1 MIIPKLKKIKSEKK
15 YHDLNLIDEYE
26 DPNCEDKELKLIEQE
41 LDSPKVWRGSMNEKI
56 KMRILHLIDLGA
68 RYENS
73 SELKEIIDQH
83 SKARELYENL
93 LKSEENLTNFYGS
106 IDDKKISERFDQ
118 IIEEGLNPKQNKV
131 PWLKPA
137 VGFAIAAGFLIFGFN
152 FLKGSSLLD
161 KQKTIYAVYDG
172 VDGLLVGANVMINGL
187 SIGNVTELDF
197 LSNSTK
203 ILVTLK
209 VKDKLNFS
217 SKSTASIYETGVL
230 GGLAISID
238 PIFERESIV
247 KTGDTLNS
255 SVRPGLTELI
265 NRQIEPLSRQLQ
277 STITSVDSIF
287 TGASNVLNRQTQEQI
302 KESINVL
309 TSAIKAINNSSIIIE
324 KTLTDKNAQINNTID
339 NFEKISSNL
348 SEVSEELN
356 SFGLSVLSIGLPSF
370 ITVINFLILY
380 IKKPTDVISRIVNIM
395 LGRILII
402 YFLPKTEK

>member
-1 MIIPKLKKIKSEKK
+1 MKLS
-15 YHDLNLIDEYE
+15 
-26 DPNCEDKELKLIEQE
+26 
-41 LDSPKVWRGSMNEKI
+41 
-56 KMRILHLIDLGA
+56 
-68 RYENS
+68 
-73 SELKEIIDQH
+73 KEI
-83 SKARELYENL
+83 KAAFFVLTTIL
-93 LKSEENLTNFYGS
+93 LF
-106 IDDKKISERFDQ
+106 
-118 IIEEGLNPKQNKV
+118 
-131 PWLKPA
+131 
-137 VGFAIAAGFLIFGFN
+137 IFGFN

-161 KQKTIYAVYDG
+161 RQKTIYAVYDE

-197 LSNSTK
+197 LPNSTK

-230 GGLAISID
+230 GGLAISIE

-287 TGASNVLNRQTQEQI
+287 TGASNVLNRQTQEEI

-324 KTLTDKNAQINNTID
+324 ETLTAKSSQINKTID

-348 SEVSEELN
+348 SEVSDELN
-356 SFGLSVLSIGLPSF
+356 SFGLSNLLSNLEVSVDGISSIVDKLDSDKSTIGKL
-370 ITVINFLILY
+370 INEDEVYNNLNSSIESLNSLISD
-380 IKKPTDVISRIVNIM
+380 IKANPKKYVHFSVF
-395 LGRILII
+395 GR
-402 YFLPKTEK
+402 K

>member
-1 MIIPKLKKIKSEKK
+1 
-15 YHDLNLIDEYE
+15 
-26 DPNCEDKELKLIEQE
+26 
-41 LDSPKVWRGSMNEKI
+41 
-56 KMRILHLIDLGA
+56 MRL
-68 RYENS
+68 S
-73 SELKEIIDQH
+73 KEI
-83 SKARELYENL
+83 KAAFFVLTTIL
-93 LKSEENLTNFYGS
+93 LF
-106 IDDKKISERFDQ
+106 
-118 IIEEGLNPKQNKV
+118 
-131 PWLKPA
+131 
-137 VGFAIAAGFLIFGFN
+137 IFGFN

-161 KQKTIYAVYDG
+161 RQKTIYAVYDE

-197 LSNSTK
+197 LPNSTK

-230 GGLAISID
+230 GGLAISIE
-238 PIFERESIV
+238 PVFERESIV

-287 TGASNVLNRQTQEQI
+287 TGASNVLNRQTQEEI

-324 KTLTDKNAQINNTID
+324 ETLTAKSSQINNTID

-348 SEVSEELN
+348 SEVSYELN
-356 SFGLSVLSIGLPSF
+356 SFGLSDLLSNLEVSVDDISSVVNKLDSNNSTIGKLINEDEVYNNLNSSIESLNNL
-370 ITVINFLILY
+370 ITDIKENPKKY
-380 IKKPTDVISRIVNIM
+380 IHFSVF
-395 LGRILII
+395 GR
-402 YFLPKTEK
+402 K

>member
-1 MIIPKLKKIKSEKK
+1 
-15 YHDLNLIDEYE
+15 
-26 DPNCEDKELKLIEQE
+26 
-41 LDSPKVWRGSMNEKI
+41 
-56 KMRILHLIDLGA
+56 MRL
-68 RYENS
+68 S
-73 SELKEIIDQH
+73 KEI
-83 SKARELYENL
+83 KAAFFVLSTIL
-93 LKSEENLTNFYGS
+93 LF
-106 IDDKKISERFDQ
+106 
-118 IIEEGLNPKQNKV
+118 
-131 PWLKPA
+131 
-137 VGFAIAAGFLIFGFN
+137 IFGFN

-161 KQKTIYAVYDG
+161 KQKTIYAVYDE

-197 LSNSTK
+197 LPNSTK

-238 PIFERESIV
+238 PIFEKESII

-255 SVRPGLTELI
+255 NVRPGLTELI

-287 TGASNVLNRQTQEQI
+287 TGASNVLNKQTQEEI

-309 TSAIKAINNSSIIIE
+309 TSAIKAINNSSILIE
-324 KTLTDKNAQINNTID
+324 KTLTAKNTQINKTID

-348 SEVSEELN
+348 SEVSDELN
-356 SFGLSVLSIGLPSF
+356 SFGLSDLLSNLEVSVDG
-370 ITVINFLILY
+370 
-380 IKKPTDVISRIVNIM
+380 ISSIVNKLDSDKSTIGK
-395 LGRILII
+395 LINEDEVYNNLNSSIESLNSLII
-402 YFLPKTEK
+402 DIKENPKKYVHFSVFGRK

>member
-1 MIIPKLKKIKSEKK
+1 LRLS
-15 YHDLNLIDEYE
+15 
-26 DPNCEDKELKLIEQE
+26 
-41 LDSPKVWRGSMNEKI
+41 
-56 KMRILHLIDLGA
+56 
-68 RYENS
+68 
-73 SELKEIIDQH
+73 KEI
-83 SKARELYENL
+83 KAAFFVLSTIL
-93 LKSEENLTNFYGS
+93 LF
-106 IDDKKISERFDQ
+106 
-118 IIEEGLNPKQNKV
+118 
-131 PWLKPA
+131 
-137 VGFAIAAGFLIFGFN
+137 IFGFN

-161 KQKTIYAVYDG
+161 KQKTIYAVYDE

-197 LSNSTK
+197 LPNSTK

-238 PIFERESIV
+238 PIFEKESTV

-287 TGASNVLNRQTQEQI
+287 TGASNVLNKQTQEEI

-324 KTLTDKNAQINNTID
+324 KTLTAKNTQINNTID

-348 SEVSEELN
+348 SEVSDELN
-356 SFGLSVLSIGLPSF
+356 SFGLSNLLSNLEVSVDG
-370 ITVINFLILY
+370 
-380 IKKPTDVISRIVNIM
+380 ISSIVNKLDSDKSTIGK
-395 LGRILII
+395 LINEDEVYNNLNSSIESLNSLII
-402 YFLPKTEK
+402 DIKENPKKYVHFSVFGRK

>member
-1 MIIPKLKKIKSEKK
+1 
-15 YHDLNLIDEYE
+15 
-26 DPNCEDKELKLIEQE
+26 
-41 LDSPKVWRGSMNEKI
+41 
-56 KMRILHLIDLGA
+56 MRL
-68 RYENS
+68 S
-73 SELKEIIDQH
+73 KEI
-83 SKARELYENL
+83 KAAFFVLSTIL
-93 LKSEENLTNFYGS
+93 LF
-106 IDDKKISERFDQ
+106 
-118 IIEEGLNPKQNKV
+118 
-131 PWLKPA
+131 
-137 VGFAIAAGFLIFGFN
+137 IFGFN

-161 KQKTIYAVYDG
+161 KQKTIYAVYDE

-197 LSNSTK
+197 LTNSTK

-217 SKSTASIYETGVL
+217 SNSTASIYETGVL

-287 TGASNVLNRQTQEQI
+287 TGASNVLNRKTQEEI

-324 KTLTDKNAQINNTID
+324 KTLTDKNTQINNTID

-348 SEVSEELN
+348 SEVSNELN
-356 SFGLSVLSIGLPSF
+356 SFGLSSLLSNLEVSVDG
-370 ITVINFLILY
+370 
-380 IKKPTDVISRIVNIM
+380 ISSIVNKLDSDKSTIGK
-395 LGRILII
+395 LINEDEVYNNLNSSIESLNSLISDIKANPKKYVHFSVFGR
-402 YFLPKTEK
+402 K

>member
-1 MIIPKLKKIKSEKK
+1 
-15 YHDLNLIDEYE
+15 
-26 DPNCEDKELKLIEQE
+26 
-41 LDSPKVWRGSMNEKI
+41 
-56 KMRILHLIDLGA
+56 MRL
-68 RYENS
+68 S
-73 SELKEIIDQH
+73 KEI
-83 SKARELYENL
+83 KAAFFVLTTIL
-93 LKSEENLTNFYGS
+93 LF
-106 IDDKKISERFDQ
+106 
-118 IIEEGLNPKQNKV
+118 
-131 PWLKPA
+131 
-137 VGFAIAAGFLIFGFN
+137 IFGFN

-161 KQKTIYAVYDG
+161 RQKTIYAVYDE

-197 LSNSTK
+197 LPNSTK

-230 GGLAISID
+230 GGLAISIE
-238 PIFERESIV
+238 PVFERESIV

-287 TGASNVLNRQTQEQI
+287 TGASNVLNSQTQEEI

-324 KTLTDKNAQINNTID
+324 ETLTSKSSQINNTLD

-348 SEVSEELN
+348 SEVSYELN
-356 SFGLSVLSIGLPSF
+356 SFGLSDLLSNLEVSVDDISSVVNKLDSNNSTIGKLINEDEVYNNLNSSIESLNNL
-370 ITVINFLILY
+370 ITDIKENPKKY
-380 IKKPTDVISRIVNIM
+380 IHFSVF
-395 LGRILII
+395 GR
-402 YFLPKTEK
+402 K

>member
-1 MIIPKLKKIKSEKK
+1 MKLS
-15 YHDLNLIDEYE
+15 
-26 DPNCEDKELKLIEQE
+26 
-41 LDSPKVWRGSMNEKI
+41 
-56 KMRILHLIDLGA
+56 
-68 RYENS
+68 
-73 SELKEIIDQH
+73 KEI
-83 SKARELYENL
+83 KAAFFVLTTIL
-93 LKSEENLTNFYGS
+93 LF
-106 IDDKKISERFDQ
+106 
-118 IIEEGLNPKQNKV
+118 
-131 PWLKPA
+131 
-137 VGFAIAAGFLIFGFN
+137 IFGFN

-161 KQKTIYAVYDG
+161 RQKTIYAVYDE

-197 LSNSTK
+197 LPNSTK

-230 GGLAISID
+230 GGLAISIE

-287 TGASNVLNRQTQEQI
+287 TGASNVLNRQTQEEI

-324 KTLTDKNAQINNTID
+324 ETLTSKSSQINNTLD

-348 SEVSEELN
+348 SEVSYELN
-356 SFGLSVLSIGLPSF
+356 SFGLSDLLSNLEVSVDGISSVVNKLDSDNSTIGKLINEDEVYNNLNSSIESLNNL
-370 ITVINFLILY
+370 ITDIKENPKKY
-380 IKKPTDVISRIVNIM
+380 IHFSVF
-395 LGRILII
+395 GR
-402 YFLPKTEK
+402 K

>member
-1 MIIPKLKKIKSEKK
+1 
-15 YHDLNLIDEYE
+15 
-26 DPNCEDKELKLIEQE
+26 
-41 LDSPKVWRGSMNEKI
+41 
-56 KMRILHLIDLGA
+56 MRL
-68 RYENS
+68 S
-73 SELKEIIDQH
+73 KEI
-83 SKARELYENL
+83 KAAFFVLSTIL
-93 LKSEENLTNFYGS
+93 LF
-106 IDDKKISERFDQ
+106 
-118 IIEEGLNPKQNKV
+118 
-131 PWLKPA
+131 
-137 VGFAIAAGFLIFGFN
+137 IFGFN

-161 KQKTIYAVYDG
+161 KQKTIYAVYDE

-197 LSNSTK
+197 LPNSTK

-238 PIFERESIV
+238 PIFEKQSIV

-255 SVRPGLTELI
+255 NVRPGLTELI

-287 TGASNVLNRQTQEQI
+287 TGASNVLNRQTQEEI

-309 TSAIKAINNSSIIIE
+309 TSAIKAINSSSIIIE
-324 KTLTDKNAQINNTID
+324 KTLTDNNAQINNTID

-348 SEVSEELN
+348 SEVSDELN
-356 SFGLSVLSIGLPSF
+356 SFGLSSLLSNLEVSVDGISSIVNKLDSDKSTIGKLINEDEVYNNLNLSIESLNS
-370 ITVINFLILY
+370 LISD
-380 IKKPTDVISRIVNIM
+380 IKANPKKYVHFSVF
-395 LGRILII
+395 GR
-402 YFLPKTEK
+402 K

>member
-1 MIIPKLKKIKSEKK
+1 
-15 YHDLNLIDEYE
+15 
-26 DPNCEDKELKLIEQE
+26 
-41 LDSPKVWRGSMNEKI
+41 
-56 KMRILHLIDLGA
+56 MRL
-68 RYENS
+68 S
-73 SELKEIIDQH
+73 KEI
-83 SKARELYENL
+83 KAAFFV
-93 LKSEENLTNFYGS
+93 LTTILIF
-106 IDDKKISERFDQ
+106 
-118 IIEEGLNPKQNKV
+118 
-131 PWLKPA
+131 
-137 VGFAIAAGFLIFGFN
+137 IFGFN

-161 KQKTIYAVYDG
+161 RQKTIYAVYDE

-197 LSNSTK
+197 LPNSTK

-230 GGLAISID
+230 GGLAISIE
-238 PIFERESIV
+238 PVFERESIV

-287 TGASNVLNRQTQEQI
+287 TGASNVLNRQTQEEI

-309 TSAIKAINNSSIIIE
+309 TSAIKAINNSSNIIE
-324 KTLTDKNAQINNTID
+324 KTLTNKNTQINNTID

-348 SEVSEELN
+348 SEVSNELN
-356 SFGLSVLSIGLPSF
+356 SFGLSSLLSNLEVSVDG
-370 ITVINFLILY
+370 
-380 IKKPTDVISRIVNIM
+380 ISSIVNKLDSDKSTIGK
-395 LGRILII
+395 LINEDEVYNNLNSSIESLNSLINDIKANPKKYVHFSVFGR
-402 YFLPKTEK
+402 K

>member
-1 MIIPKLKKIKSEKK
+1 MKLS
-15 YHDLNLIDEYE
+15 
-26 DPNCEDKELKLIEQE
+26 
-41 LDSPKVWRGSMNEKI
+41 
-56 KMRILHLIDLGA
+56 
-68 RYENS
+68 
-73 SELKEIIDQH
+73 KEI
-83 SKARELYENL
+83 KAAFFVLTTIL
-93 LKSEENLTNFYGS
+93 LF
-106 IDDKKISERFDQ
+106 
-118 IIEEGLNPKQNKV
+118 
-131 PWLKPA
+131 
-137 VGFAIAAGFLIFGFN
+137 IFGFN

-161 KQKTIYAVYDG
+161 RQKTIYAVYDE
-172 VDGLLVGANVMINGL
+172 VDGLLVGANIMINGL

-197 LSNSTK
+197 LPNSTK

-230 GGLAISID
+230 GGLAISIE

-287 TGASNVLNRQTQEQI
+287 TGASNVLNRQTQEEI

-324 KTLTDKNAQINNTID
+324 ETLTAKSSQINNTID

-348 SEVSEELN
+348 SEVSDELN
-356 SFGLSVLSIGLPSF
+356 SFGLSNLLSNLEVSVDGISSIVDKLDSDKSTIGKL
-370 ITVINFLILY
+370 INEDEVYNNLNSSIESLNSLISD
-380 IKKPTDVISRIVNIM
+380 IKANPKKYVHFSVF
-395 LGRILII
+395 GR
-402 YFLPKTEK
+402 K

>member
-1 MIIPKLKKIKSEKK
+1 
-15 YHDLNLIDEYE
+15 
-26 DPNCEDKELKLIEQE
+26 
-41 LDSPKVWRGSMNEKI
+41 
-56 KMRILHLIDLGA
+56 MRL
-68 RYENS
+68 S
-73 SELKEIIDQH
+73 KEI
-83 SKARELYENL
+83 KAAFFVLSTIL
-93 LKSEENLTNFYGS
+93 LF
-106 IDDKKISERFDQ
+106 
-118 IIEEGLNPKQNKV
+118 
-131 PWLKPA
+131 
-137 VGFAIAAGFLIFGFN
+137 IFGFN

-161 KQKTIYAVYDG
+161 KQKTIYAVYDE

-197 LSNSTK
+197 LPNSTK

-287 TGASNVLNRQTQEQI
+287 TGASNVLNRQTQEEI

-324 KTLTDKNAQINNTID
+324 KTLTDKNTQINNTID
-339 NFEKISSNL
+339 NFEKISSSL
-348 SEVSEELN
+348 SEVSDELN
-356 SFGLSVLSIGLPSF
+356 SFGLSDLLNNLEVSVDGISSIVDKLESDNSTIGKLINEDEVYNNLNLSIESLNSL
-370 ITVINFLILY
+370 IND
-380 IKKPTDVISRIVNIM
+380 IKANPKKYVHFSVF
-395 LGRILII
+395 GR
-402 YFLPKTEK
+402 K

>member
-1 MIIPKLKKIKSEKK
+1 MKLS
-15 YHDLNLIDEYE
+15 
-26 DPNCEDKELKLIEQE
+26 
-41 LDSPKVWRGSMNEKI
+41 
-56 KMRILHLIDLGA
+56 
-68 RYENS
+68 
-73 SELKEIIDQH
+73 KEI
-83 SKARELYENL
+83 KAAFFVLTTIL
-93 LKSEENLTNFYGS
+93 LF
-106 IDDKKISERFDQ
+106 
-118 IIEEGLNPKQNKV
+118 
-131 PWLKPA
+131 
-137 VGFAIAAGFLIFGFN
+137 IFGFN

-161 KQKTIYAVYDG
+161 RQKTIYAVYDE

-197 LSNSTK
+197 LPNSTK

-230 GGLAISID
+230 GGLAISIE

-287 TGASNVLNRQTQEQI
+287 TGASNVLNSQTQEEI

-324 KTLTDKNAQINNTID
+324 ETLTAKSSQINNTID
-339 NFEKISSNL
+339 NFEKVSSNL
-348 SEVSEELN
+348 SEVSNELN
-356 SFGLSVLSIGLPSF
+356 SFGLSNLLSNLEVSVDGISSIVDKLDSDKSTIGKL
-370 ITVINFLILY
+370 INEDEVYNNLNSSIESLNSLISD
-380 IKKPTDVISRIVNIM
+380 IKANPKKYVHFSVF
-395 LGRILII
+395 GR
-402 YFLPKTEK
+402 K

>member
-1 MIIPKLKKIKSEKK
+1 
-15 YHDLNLIDEYE
+15 
-26 DPNCEDKELKLIEQE
+26 
-41 LDSPKVWRGSMNEKI
+41 
-56 KMRILHLIDLGA
+56 MRL
-68 RYENS
+68 S
-73 SELKEIIDQH
+73 KEI
-83 SKARELYENL
+83 KAAFFVLTTIL
-93 LKSEENLTNFYGS
+93 LF
-106 IDDKKISERFDQ
+106 
-118 IIEEGLNPKQNKV
+118 
-131 PWLKPA
+131 
-137 VGFAIAAGFLIFGFN
+137 IFGFN

-161 KQKTIYAVYDG
+161 RQKTIYAVYDE

-197 LSNSTK
+197 LPNSTQ

-230 GGLAISID
+230 GGLAISIE
-238 PIFERESIV
+238 PVFEREFIV

-287 TGASNVLNRQTQEQI
+287 TGASNVLNRQTQEEI

-324 KTLTDKNAQINNTID
+324 ETLTAKSSQINNTLD

-348 SEVSEELN
+348 SEVSYELN
-356 SFGLSVLSIGLPSF
+356 SFGLSDLLTNLEVSVDGISSVVNKLDSDNSTIGKLINEDEVYNNLNSSIESL
-370 ITVINFLILY
+370 N
-380 IKKPTDVISRIVNIM
+380 N
-395 LGRILII
+395 LII
-402 YFLPKTEK
+402 DIKENPKKYIHFSVFGRK

>member
-1 MIIPKLKKIKSEKK
+1 
-15 YHDLNLIDEYE
+15 
-26 DPNCEDKELKLIEQE
+26 
-41 LDSPKVWRGSMNEKI
+41 
-56 KMRILHLIDLGA
+56 MRL
-68 RYENS
+68 S
-73 SELKEIIDQH
+73 KEI
-83 SKARELYENL
+83 KAAFFVLSTIL
-93 LKSEENLTNFYGS
+93 LF
-106 IDDKKISERFDQ
+106 
-118 IIEEGLNPKQNKV
+118 
-131 PWLKPA
+131 
-137 VGFAIAAGFLIFGFN
+137 IFGFN
-152 FLKGSSLLD
+152 FLKGSSLID
-161 KQKTIYAVYDG
+161 RQKTIYAVYDE

-197 LSNSTK
+197 LPNSTK

-217 SKSTASIYETGVL
+217 SKSIASIYETGVL

-287 TGASNVLNRQTQEQI
+287 TGASNVLNKQTQEEI

-309 TSAIKAINNSSIIIE
+309 TSAIKAINSSSIIIE
-324 KTLTDKNAQINNTID
+324 KTLTDKNDQINNTID

-348 SEVSEELN
+348 SEVSDELN
-356 SFGLSVLSIGLPSF
+356 SFGLSSLLSNLEVSVDG
-370 ITVINFLILY
+370 
-380 IKKPTDVISRIVNIM
+380 ISSIVNKLDSDKSTIGK
-395 LGRILII
+395 LINEDEVYNNLNSSIESLNSLISDIKANPKKYVHFSVFGR
-402 YFLPKTEK
+402 K

>member
-1 MIIPKLKKIKSEKK
+1 
-15 YHDLNLIDEYE
+15 
-26 DPNCEDKELKLIEQE
+26 
-41 LDSPKVWRGSMNEKI
+41 
-56 KMRILHLIDLGA
+56 MRL
-68 RYENS
+68 S
-73 SELKEIIDQH
+73 KEI
-83 SKARELYENL
+83 KAAFFVLSTIL
-93 LKSEENLTNFYGS
+93 LF
-106 IDDKKISERFDQ
+106 
-118 IIEEGLNPKQNKV
+118 
-131 PWLKPA
+131 
-137 VGFAIAAGFLIFGFN
+137 IFGFN

-161 KQKTIYAVYDG
+161 KQKTIYAVYNE

-187 SIGNVTELDF
+187 SIGNVVELDF
-197 LSNSTK
+197 LPNSTK

-238 PIFERESIV
+238 PIFDRQSIV

-287 TGASNVLNRQTQEQI
+287 TGASNILNSQTQEEI

-309 TSAIKAINNSSIIIE
+309 TSAIKAINSSSIIIE
-324 KTLTDKNAQINNTID
+324 KTLIDKNSQINNTID

-348 SEVSEELN
+348 SEVSDELN
-356 SFGLSVLSIGLPSF
+356 SFGLSNLLSNLEVSVDG
-370 ITVINFLILY
+370 
-380 IKKPTDVISRIVNIM
+380 ISSIVNKLDSDKSTIGK
-395 LGRILII
+395 LINEDEVYNNLNSSIESLNLLISDIKENPKKYVHFSVFGR
-402 YFLPKTEK
+402 K